1 MLYLLLRIEYVK
13 LARNTRA
20 FVQIPMTLN
29 IQIVRAMS
37 TFTDEIYI
45 RTGRVEVNH
54 FTCNILDCLAKS
66 DSNKFI
72 SVCDAEINS
81 RFQNPIVD
89 LNSFPSVVVTWKQNQ
104 DFLVT
109 LCIEETCQHFS
120 RKISGEGK
128 RKTNEWHAGT
138 KRKRVRARD
147 FRLCVSACCQLRY

>member
-45 RTGRVEVNH
+45 RTRRVEVNH

-66 DSNKFI
+66 DSNKLYL
-72 SVCDAEINS
+72 CDAEINP

-89 LNSFPSVVVTWKQNQ
+89 LNSFPSVVVT
-104 DFLVT
+104 
-109 LCIEETCQHFS
+109 
-120 RKISGEGK
+120 
-128 RKTNEWHAGT
+128 
-138 KRKRVRARD
+138 
-147 FRLCVSACCQLRY
+147 